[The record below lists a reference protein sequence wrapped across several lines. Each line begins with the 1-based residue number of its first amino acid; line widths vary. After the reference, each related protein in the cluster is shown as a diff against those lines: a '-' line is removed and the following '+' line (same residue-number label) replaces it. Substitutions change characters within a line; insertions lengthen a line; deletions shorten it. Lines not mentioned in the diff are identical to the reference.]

1 MAWVLST
8 IPKAKTMNNRPSPL
22 FPSVETLILL
32 RSAAED
38 FRALNSA
45 VEKMINSIKSDRL
58 DLAATH
64 NRTEDGEA
72 DD

>member
-1 MAWVLST
+1 M
-8 IPKAKTMNNRPSPL
+8 MNNRPSPL

-32 RSAAED
+32 SSAAID
-38 FRALNSA
+38 FQELDNIIR
-45 VEKMINSIKSDRL
+45 EMTESIRSDRL

>member
-1 MAWVLST
+1 
-8 IPKAKTMNNRPSPL
+8 MNNRPSPL
-22 FPSVETLILL
+22 FPSIETLVLL
-32 RSAAED
+32 SSAAED

-45 VEKMINSIKSDRL
+45 VEEMINSIRSARL
-58 DLAATH
+58 DLDDMR

>member
-1 MAWVLST
+1 MS
-8 IPKAKTMNNRPSPL
+8 NRPSPL

-32 RSAAED
+32 SSAAED

-45 VEKMINSIKSDRL
+45 VEKMINSIKSDSL
-58 DLAATH
+58 DLDDMR
-64 NRTEDGEA
+64 NGTEDGEA

>member
-1 MAWVLST
+1 MLST
-8 IPKAKTMNNRPSPL
+8 IAKAKTMNNRPSPL
-22 FPSVETLILL
+22 FPSIETLALL
-32 RSAAED
+32 SSAAED

-45 VEKMINSIKSDRL
+45 VEEMINSIRTARL
-58 DLAATH
+58 DLAAMR